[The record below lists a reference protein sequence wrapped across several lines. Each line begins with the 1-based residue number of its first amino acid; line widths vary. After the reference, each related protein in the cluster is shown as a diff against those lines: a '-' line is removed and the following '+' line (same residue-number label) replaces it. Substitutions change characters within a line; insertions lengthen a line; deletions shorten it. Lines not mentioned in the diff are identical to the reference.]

1 MQTSSTLKFWSPAYY
16 FVFFVGFASLTPFLV
31 LYYEKRGLSGS
42 QIGLLAAISP
52 LVSLVAGPLWSGFAD
67 ATRRH
72 KSIFM
77 FTMAGVVVTS
87 LLIYNASSLAW
98 LIPTVILFA
107 FLAAPIMPLMDS
119 STMSLLE
126 GRKDQYGKIRV
137 WGTLGWA
144 IGAPLTGWLVE
155 RSGVQWSFYAYAF
168 LMIVSLLI
176 GSRIPI
182 GHTQISAPFR
192 DGMRRL
198 FSNRRWMFFLLVIFI
213 SGIANAG
220 ISTYLFLYMDGL
232 GAGRGMMGLAL
243 TISTVSEVPVMFF
256 ADRLLRRFNARGL
269 ILIAL
274 SIYIVRLLLNSLVG
288 FPLLILVI
296 QLLHGFTTPT
306 LWVAGVSYVSEIAP
320 PGTGATA
327 QALFVGV
334 LNGLGAAAGA
344 LIGGIL
350 FQSVGPVVMFRVFA
364 LILLVALLLLG
375 LVEKHIPSTTDGPLD
390 IST

>member
-1 MQTSSTLKFWSPAYY
+1 
-16 FVFFVGFASLTPFLV
+16 
-31 LYYEKRGLSGS
+31 
-42 QIGLLAAISP
+42 
-52 LVSLVAGPLWSGFAD
+52 
-67 ATRRH
+67 
-72 KSIFM
+72 
-77 FTMAGVVVTS
+77 
-87 LLIYNASSLAW
+87 
-98 LIPTVILFA
+98 
-107 FLAAPIMPLMDS
+107 
-119 STMSLLE
+119 
-126 GRKDQYGKIRV
+126 
-137 WGTLGWA
+137 
-144 IGAPLTGWLVE
+144 
-155 RSGVQWSFYAYAF
+155 
-168 LMIVSLLI
+168 
-176 GSRIPI
+176 
-182 GHTQISAPFR
+182 
-192 DGMRRL
+192 
-198 FSNRRWMFFLLVIFI
+198 
-213 SGIANAG
+213 
-220 ISTYLFLYMDGL
+220 
-232 GAGRGMMGLAL
+232 
-243 TISTVSEVPVMFF
+243 MFF

-375 LVEKHIPSTTDGPLD
+375 LVEKHIPSTNDRPLD